1 MTKIIASFVLAAS
14 ILASAS
20 VAQAAPKAQTSF
32 TASFFAELAQ
42 NGN

>member
-1 MTKIIASFVLAAS
+1 MTKIIALFMLAAS
-14 ILASAS
+14 IIASAGA
-20 VAQAAPKAQTSF
+20 AQAAPKAQTNF